1 MPGTRFEVL
10 IEHIS
15 RCLKVCGILRY
26 RLICTTSSSEAPT
39 DAKVSETVKTSFHL
53 EYDIVRL
60 VASGMVSEK
69 DEVSGNNT

>member
-1 MPGTRFEVL
+1 MPGL
-10 IEHIS
+10 
-15 RCLKVCGILRY
+15 
-26 RLICTTSSSEAPT
+26 
-39 DAKVSETVKTSFHL
+39 SETVKTSFHL